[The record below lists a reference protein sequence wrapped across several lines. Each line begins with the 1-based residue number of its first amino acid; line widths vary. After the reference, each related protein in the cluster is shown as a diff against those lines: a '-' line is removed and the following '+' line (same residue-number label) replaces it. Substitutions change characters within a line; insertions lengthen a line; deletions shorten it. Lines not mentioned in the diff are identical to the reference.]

1 MLTPFTQKVVDIIK
15 NIPEGRVATY
25 GQIAALAGQSRG
37 ARQVS
42 RLLHSMSQKHK
53 LPWHR
58 VVNVKGEILLPPSNG
73 YELQKA
79 LLESEGIVFSITGTL
94 DLDKFQWEGLSTF
107 TATDDPF
114 S

>member
-1 MLTPFTQKVVDIIK
+1 MIK
-15 NIPEGRVATY
+15 NIPEGKVATY
-25 GQIAALAGQSRG
+25 GQIASLAGQSRG

-42 RLLHSMSQKHK
+42 RLLHSMSGKHK

-58 VVNVKGEILLPPSNG
+58 VVNAKGKISLPPSSG

-79 LLESEGIVFSITGTL
+79 LLESEGIVFSITGIIN
-94 DLDKFQWEGLSTF
+94 LDKYRWEGMSTISV
-107 TATDDPF
+107 TDDPF